1 MEVRRKFVQ
10 IEHKKWVLA
19 SLFVGLLL
27 LLPMFF
33 LFTKL
38 FQVPSFDFFYLWDT
52 LLLDYSFN
60 TFYLILITSVFAIIF
75 GVMPAWFVS
84 NYDFKFRNFFDLV
97 LYLPLAIPTYIM
109 SFTYSDLLSYTGPL
123 QFFLREIFPDVAPYF
138 NNDYLQ
144 IEVLGVLLGLALYPY
159 VYTALRVSF
168 SLIGSS
174 YIDVAKNL
182 GLSDVKMFFKVVL
195 PLSKPALFSGLF
207 LVVMEVLNEYGA
219 VKYFGVNTYTAGIFR
234 AWFSMGS
241 ENTAIQLACLL
252 ILLVGFIL
260 ILERMTQ
267 KQSKFYYQTNT
278 KQKPLTMP
286 KLSTRVAIYMSCSVP
301 FFLGF
306 LIPLI
311 YILNNSI
318 QQFMM
323 VDFSR
328 LFALSFNSIKVSF
341 IASVFIIL
349 IALFF
354 LYVEKISKL
363 KLNTFI
369 TNITSL
375 GYVIPGAVI
384 GLAVILLF
392 TQFPLFNNHLLV
404 GSFFV
409 LIYAYVFRFLA
420 VGKSPIKSSLDK
432 QPKAFEDTSKV
443 LGVSSF
449 KALRTIHLP
458 LNKMALVIAFIVTF
472 IDLLKELPI
481 TLILRPFNF
490 DTLATQTYEF
500 AVEEMLKA
508 SSIYSL
514 MIIVIGSLLLILLK
528 YITNKQIHA
537 FRSCLLYTSPSPRDG
552 LLSRM
557 PSSA

>member
-1 MEVRRKFVQ
+1 LEVRRKFVQ
-10 IEHKKWVLA
+10 IDHKKWVLA
-19 SLFVGLLL
+19 SLFLGLLL

-84 NYDFKFRNFFDLV
+84 NYDFKLRNFFDLV

-123 QFFLREIFPDVAPYF
+123 QFFLRKNLPDVAPYF
-138 NNDYLQ
+138 NKDYLQ

-363 KLNTFI
+363 KLNTTI

-514 MIIVIGSLLLILLK
+514 MIIVIGSVLLILLK

-537 FRSCLLYTSPSPRDG
+537 FRSF
-552 LLSRM
+552 
-557 PSSA
+557 

>member
-1 MEVRRKFVQ
+1 LEVRRKFVQ

-84 NYDFKFRNFFDLV
+84 NYDFKLRNFFDLV

-109 SFTYSDLLSYTGPL
+109 SFTYSDLLSYTGPI
-123 QFFLREIFPDVAPYF
+123 QFFLRKNFPDVAPYF

-286 KLSTRVAIYMSCSVP
+286 KLSTRVAIYISCSVP

-363 KLNTFI
+363 KLNTII

-514 MIIVIGSLLLILLK
+514 MIIVIGSVLLILLK

-537 FRSCLLYTSPSPRDG
+537 SRSF
-552 LLSRM
+552 
-557 PSSA
+557 

>member
-10 IEHKKWVLA
+10 IDHKKWVLA
-19 SLFVGLLL
+19 SLFLGLLL

-52 LLLDYSFN
+52 LLLEYSFN

-84 NYDFKFRNFFDLV
+84 NYDFKLRNFFDLV

-123 QFFLREIFPDVAPYF
+123 QLFLRKNLPDVAPYF

-318 QQFMM
+318 QQFIM

-363 KLNTFI
+363 KLNTII

-409 LIYAYVFRFLA
+409 LIYAYIFRFLA

-514 MIIVIGSLLLILLK
+514 MIIVIGSVLLILLK

-537 FRSCLLYTSPSPRDG
+537 FRSF
-552 LLSRM
+552 
-557 PSSA
+557 

>member
-10 IEHKKWVLA
+10 IDHKKWVLA
-19 SLFVGLLL
+19 SLFLGLLL

-84 NYDFKFRNFFDLV
+84 NYDFKLRNFFDLV

-109 SFTYSDLLSYTGPL
+109 SFTYSDLLSYTGSL
-123 QFFLREIFPDVAPYF
+123 QFFLRKNLPDVAPYF

-278 KQKPLTMP
+278 KQKPLTTP
-286 KLSTRVAIYMSCSVP
+286 KLSTRFAIYMSCSVP

-363 KLNTFI
+363 KLNTII

-514 MIIVIGSLLLILLK
+514 MIIVIGSVLLILLK

-537 FRSCLLYTSPSPRDG
+537 FRSF
-552 LLSRM
+552 
-557 PSSA
+557 

>member
-1 MEVRRKFVQ
+1 
-10 IEHKKWVLA
+10 
-19 SLFVGLLL
+19 
-27 LLPMFF
+27 
-33 LFTKL
+33 
-38 FQVPSFDFFYLWDT
+38 
-52 LLLDYSFN
+52 
-60 TFYLILITSVFAIIF
+60 
-75 GVMPAWFVS
+75 
-84 NYDFKFRNFFDLV
+84 
-97 LYLPLAIPTYIM
+97 
-109 SFTYSDLLSYTGPL
+109 
-123 QFFLREIFPDVAPYF
+123 
-138 NNDYLQ
+138 
-144 IEVLGVLLGLALYPY
+144 
-159 VYTALRVSF
+159 
-168 SLIGSS
+168 
-174 YIDVAKNL
+174 
-182 GLSDVKMFFKVVL
+182 
-195 PLSKPALFSGLF
+195 
-207 LVVMEVLNEYGA
+207 
-219 VKYFGVNTYTAGIFR
+219 
-234 AWFSMGS
+234 
-241 ENTAIQLACLL
+241 
-252 ILLVGFIL
+252 
-260 ILERMTQ
+260 
-267 KQSKFYYQTNT
+267 
-278 KQKPLTMP
+278 
-286 KLSTRVAIYMSCSVP
+286 MSCSVP

-328 LFALSFNSIKVSF
+328 LFALSFNSINVSF
-341 IASVFIIL
+341 IASVLIIL

-363 KLNTFI
+363 KLNTII

-449 KALRTIHLP
+449 KALTTIHLP

-514 MIIVIGSLLLILLK
+514 MIIVIGSVLLILLK

-537 FRSCLLYTSPSPRDG
+537 FRSF
-552 LLSRM
+552 
-557 PSSA
+557 

>member
-10 IEHKKWVLA
+10 IDHKKWVLA
-19 SLFVGLLL
+19 SLFLGLLL

-75 GVMPAWFVS
+75 GVLPAWFVS
-84 NYDFKFRNFFDLV
+84 NYDFKLRNFFDLV

-123 QFFLREIFPDVAPYF
+123 QFFLRKNLPDIAPYF

-286 KLSTRVAIYMSCSVP
+286 KLSTRFAIYMSCSVP

-420 VGKSPIKSSLDK
+420 VGMSPIKSSLDK
-432 QPKAFEDTSKV
+432 QPNALEDTSKV

-514 MIIVIGSLLLILLK
+514 MIIVIGSVLLILLK

-537 FRSCLLYTSPSPRDG
+537 FRSF
-552 LLSRM
+552 
-557 PSSA
+557 

>member
-10 IEHKKWVLA
+10 IDHKKWVLA
-19 SLFVGLLL
+19 SLFLGLLL

-84 NYDFKFRNFFDLV
+84 NYDFKLRNFFDLV

-123 QFFLREIFPDVAPYF
+123 QFFLRKNLPDVAPYF
-138 NNDYLQ
+138 NKDYLQ

-182 GLSDVKMFFKVVL
+182 GLSDMKMFFKVVL

-363 KLNTFI
+363 KLNIII

-514 MIIVIGSLLLILLK
+514 MIIVIGSVLLILLK

-537 FRSCLLYTSPSPRDG
+537 FRSF
-552 LLSRM
+552 
-557 PSSA
+557 

>member
-1 MEVRRKFVQ
+1 LEVRRKFVQ
-10 IEHKKWVLA
+10 IDHKKWVLA
-19 SLFVGLLL
+19 SLFLGLLL

-75 GVMPAWFVS
+75 GVLPAWFVS
-84 NYDFKFRNFFDLV
+84 NYDFKLRNFFDLV

-123 QFFLREIFPDVAPYF
+123 QFFLRKNLPDIAPYF

-286 KLSTRVAIYMSCSVP
+286 KLSTRFAIYMSCSVP

-514 MIIVIGSLLLILLK
+514 MIIVIGSVLLILLK

-537 FRSCLLYTSPSPRDG
+537 FRSF
-552 LLSRM
+552 
-557 PSSA
+557 

>member
-10 IEHKKWVLA
+10 IEYKKWVLA
-19 SLFVGLLL
+19 SLILGLLL
-27 LLPMFF
+27 LLPMLF

-75 GVMPAWFVS
+75 GVLPAWFVS
-84 NYDFKFRNFFDLV
+84 NYHFKLRNFFDLV

-109 SFTYSDLLSYTGPL
+109 SFTYSDLLSYTGPI
-123 QFFLREIFPDVAPYF
+123 QFFLRKNLPDIAPYF
-138 NNDYLQ
+138 NHDYLQ

-174 YIDVAKNL
+174 YIDVSKNL

-260 ILERMTQ
+260 ILERITQ
-267 KQSKFYYQTNT
+267 KQSKFYYETNT
-278 KQKPLTMP
+278 KQKPLSMP

-306 LIPLI
+306 IIPLI

-328 LFALSFNSIKVSF
+328 LFTLSFNSIKVSF

-354 LYVEKISKL
+354 LYVERISKL
-363 KLNTFI
+363 KLNTII

-514 MIIVIGSLLLILLK
+514 MIIVIGSVLLILLK

-537 FRSCLLYTSPSPRDG
+537 FRSFKSN
-552 LLSRM
+552 
-557 PSSA
+557 

>member
-10 IEHKKWVLA
+10 IEYKKWVLA
-19 SLFVGLLL
+19 SLIIGLLL
-27 LLPMFF
+27 LLPMLF

-60 TFYLILITSVFAIIF
+60 TFYLIIITSVYAIIF
-75 GVMPAWFVS
+75 GVLPAWFVS
-84 NYDFKFRNFFDLV
+84 NYHFKLRNFFDLV

-109 SFTYSDLLSYTGPL
+109 SFTYSDLLSYTGPI
-123 QFFLREIFPDVAPYF
+123 QFFLRKNLPDIAPYF
-138 NNDYLQ
+138 NHDYLQ

-174 YIDVAKNL
+174 YIDVSKNL

-260 ILERMTQ
+260 ILERITQ
-267 KQSKFYYQTNT
+267 KQSKFYYETNT
-278 KQKPLTMP
+278 KQKPLTVP
-286 KLSTRVAIYMSCSVP
+286 KLLARVAIYMSCSAP

-306 LIPLI
+306 IIPLI

-318 QQFMM
+318 QQFMI
-323 VDFSR
+323 VDFSHI
-328 LFALSFNSIKVSF
+328 FALSFNSIKVSF

-354 LYVEKISKL
+354 LYVERISKL
-363 KLNTFI
+363 KLNTII

-392 TQFPLFNNHLLV
+392 TQFPLFNDHLLV

-500 AVEEMLKA
+500 AVEEMLKE

-514 MIIVIGSLLLILLK
+514 MIIVIGSVLLILLK

-537 FRSCLLYTSPSPRDG
+537 FRSFKSN
-552 LLSRM
+552 
-557 PSSA
+557 

>member
-10 IEHKKWVLA
+10 IDHKKWVLA
-19 SLFVGLLL
+19 SLLLGLLL

-84 NYDFKFRNFFDLV
+84 NYDFKLRNFFDLV

-123 QFFLREIFPDVAPYF
+123 QFFLRKNLPDVAPYF

-182 GLSDVKMFFKVVL
+182 GLSDLKTFFKVVL

-286 KLSTRVAIYMSCSVP
+286 KLSTRFAIYMSCSVP

-354 LYVEKISKL
+354 LYVERISKL

-369 TNITSL
+369 TKITSL

-514 MIIVIGSLLLILLK
+514 MIIVIGSVLLILLK

-537 FRSCLLYTSPSPRDG
+537 FRSF
-552 LLSRM
+552 
-557 PSSA
+557 

>member
-19 SLFVGLLL
+19 SLIVGLLL

-84 NYDFKFRNFFDLV
+84 NYDFKLRNFFDLV

-123 QFFLREIFPDVAPYF
+123 QFFLRKNLPDVAPYF

-182 GLSDVKMFFKVVL
+182 GLSDVKMFFKVIL

-363 KLNTFI
+363 KLNTII

-443 LGVSSF
+443 LGLSSF

-514 MIIVIGSLLLILLK
+514 MIIVIGSVLLILLK

-537 FRSCLLYTSPSPRDG
+537 FRSF
-552 LLSRM
+552 
-557 PSSA
+557 

>member
-19 SLFVGLLL
+19 SLFLGLLL

-75 GVMPAWFVS
+75 GVLPAWFVS
-84 NYDFKFRNFFDLV
+84 NYDFKLRNFFDLV

-123 QFFLREIFPDVAPYF
+123 QFFLRKNLPDVAPYF

-144 IEVLGVLLGLALYPY
+144 IEVLGILLGLALYPY

-241 ENTAIQLACLL
+241 ESTAIQLACLL

-363 KLNTFI
+363 KLNTII

-384 GLAVILLF
+384 GLAIILLF
-392 TQFPLFNNHLLV
+392 TQYPLYNNHLLV

-432 QPKAFEDTSKV
+432 QPRAFEDTSKV
-443 LGVSSF
+443 LGISSF
-449 KALRTIHLP
+449 KALRSIHLP

-514 MIIVIGSLLLILLK
+514 MIIVIGSALLILLK

-537 FRSCLLYTSPSPRDG
+537 FRSF
-552 LLSRM
+552 
-557 PSSA
+557 

>member
-1 MEVRRKFVQ
+1 MEIRRKFVQ

-84 NYDFKFRNFFDLV
+84 NYDFKLRNFFDLV

-123 QFFLREIFPDVAPYF
+123 QFFLRKNLPDIAPYF

-301 FFLGF
+301 FILGF

-514 MIIVIGSLLLILLK
+514 MIIVIGSVLLILLK

-537 FRSCLLYTSPSPRDG
+537 FRSF
-552 LLSRM
+552 
-557 PSSA
+557 

>member
-19 SLFVGLLL
+19 SLFLGLLL

-75 GVMPAWFVS
+75 GVLPAWFVS
-84 NYDFKFRNFFDLV
+84 NYDFKLRNFFDLV

-123 QFFLREIFPDVAPYF
+123 QFFLRKNLPDVAPYF

-363 KLNTFI
+363 KLNTII

-514 MIIVIGSLLLILLK
+514 MIIVIGSVLLILLK

-537 FRSCLLYTSPSPRDG
+537 FRSF
-552 LLSRM
+552 
-557 PSSA
+557 

>member
-1 MEVRRKFVQ
+1 LEVRRKFVQ

-109 SFTYSDLLSYTGPL
+109 SFTYSDLLSYTGPI
-123 QFFLREIFPDVAPYF
+123 QFFLRKNLPDVAPYF
-138 NNDYLQ
+138 NHDYLQ

-159 VYTALRVSF
+159 VYSALRVSF

-252 ILLVGFIL
+252 ILLVGFVL

-286 KLSTRVAIYMSCSVP
+286 KLSSRVAIYMSCYVP

-514 MIIVIGSLLLILLK
+514 MIIVIGSVLLILLK

-537 FRSCLLYTSPSPRDG
+537 FRSF
-552 LLSRM
+552 
-557 PSSA
+557 

>member
-1 MEVRRKFVQ
+1 M
-10 IEHKKWVLA
+10 
-19 SLFVGLLL
+19 
-27 LLPMFF
+27 
-33 LFTKL
+33 
-38 FQVPSFDFFYLWDT
+38 
-52 LLLDYSFN
+52 
-60 TFYLILITSVFAIIF
+60 
-75 GVMPAWFVS
+75 
-84 NYDFKFRNFFDLV
+84 
-97 LYLPLAIPTYIM
+97 AIPTYIM

-123 QFFLREIFPDVAPYF
+123 QFYLRKNLPDVAPYF

-278 KQKPLTMP
+278 KKKPLTMP
-286 KLSTRVAIYMSCSVP
+286 KLSTRVAIYMSCFMP

-311 YILNNSI
+311 YILNNSL

-363 KLNTFI
+363 KLNTII
-369 TNITSL
+369 TNVTSL

-392 TQFPLFNNHLLV
+392 TQLPLFNNHLLV

-443 LGVSSF
+443 LGVNSF
-449 KALRTIHLP
+449 KALKTIHLP

-514 MIIVIGSLLLILLK
+514 MIIVIGSVLLILLK

-537 FRSCLLYTSPSPRDG
+537 FRSF
-552 LLSRM
+552 
-557 PSSA
+557 

>member
-10 IEHKKWVLA
+10 IDHKKWVLA
-19 SLFVGLLL
+19 SLFLGLLL

-75 GVMPAWFVS
+75 GVLPAWFVS
-84 NYDFKFRNFFDLV
+84 NYDFKLRNFFDLV

-123 QFFLREIFPDVAPYF
+123 QFFLRKNLPDIAPYF

-286 KLSTRVAIYMSCSVP
+286 KLSTRFAIYMSCSVP

-392 TQFPLFNNHLLV
+392 TQFPLFNNHMFV

-514 MIIVIGSLLLILLK
+514 MIIVIGSVLLILLK

-537 FRSCLLYTSPSPRDG
+537 FRSF
-552 LLSRM
+552 
-557 PSSA
+557 

>member
-19 SLFVGLLL
+19 SLIVGLLL

-84 NYDFKFRNFFDLV
+84 NYDFKLRNFFDLV

-123 QFFLREIFPDVAPYF
+123 QFFLRKNLPDVAPYF

-278 KQKPLTMP
+278 KQKPLTTP
-286 KLSTRVAIYMSCSVP
+286 KLSTRFAIYMSCSVP

-363 KLNTFI
+363 KLNTII

-514 MIIVIGSLLLILLK
+514 MIIVIGSVLLILLK

-537 FRSCLLYTSPSPRDG
+537 FRSF
-552 LLSRM
+552 
-557 PSSA
+557 

>member
-10 IEHKKWVLA
+10 IDHKKWVLA
-19 SLFVGLLL
+19 SLFLGLLL

-75 GVMPAWFVS
+75 GVLPAWFVS
-84 NYDFKFRNFFDLV
+84 NYDFKLRNFFDLV

-123 QFFLREIFPDVAPYF
+123 QFFLRKNLPDIAPYF

-286 KLSTRVAIYMSCSVP
+286 KLSTRFAIYMSCSVP

-514 MIIVIGSLLLILLK
+514 MIIVIGSVLLILLK

-537 FRSCLLYTSPSPRDG
+537 FRSF
-552 LLSRM
+552 
-557 PSSA
+557 

>member
-19 SLFVGLLL
+19 SLFVGMLL

-84 NYDFKFRNFFDLV
+84 NYDFKLRNFFDLV

-123 QFFLREIFPDVAPYF
+123 QFFLRKNFPDVAPYF
-138 NNDYLQ
+138 NHDYLQ

-286 KLSTRVAIYMSCSVP
+286 KLSTLVAIYMSCSVP
-301 FFLGF
+301 FILGF

-318 QQFMM
+318 QQFMV

-363 KLNTFI
+363 KLNTII

-514 MIIVIGSLLLILLK
+514 MIIVIGSVLLILLK

-537 FRSCLLYTSPSPRDG
+537 FRSF
-552 LLSRM
+552 
-557 PSSA
+557 

>member
-10 IEHKKWVLA
+10 IDHKKWVLA
-19 SLFVGLLL
+19 SLFLGLLL

-84 NYDFKFRNFFDLV
+84 NYDFKLRNFFDLV

-123 QFFLREIFPDVAPYF
+123 QLFLIKNLPDVAPYF

-363 KLNTFI
+363 KLNTII

-514 MIIVIGSLLLILLK
+514 MIIVIGSVLLILLK

-537 FRSCLLYTSPSPRDG
+537 FRSF
-552 LLSRM
+552 
-557 PSSA
+557 

>member
-10 IEHKKWVLA
+10 IDHKKWVLA
-19 SLFVGLLL
+19 SLFLGLLL

-84 NYDFKFRNFFDLV
+84 NYDFKLRNFFDLV

-123 QFFLREIFPDVAPYF
+123 QFFLRKNLPDFAPYF
-138 NNDYLQ
+138 NKDYLQ
-144 IEVLGVLLGLALYPY
+144 IEVLGILLGLALYPY

-278 KQKPLTMP
+278 KQKPLTIP

-301 FFLGF
+301 FIFGF

-318 QQFMM
+318 QQFMV

-363 KLNTFI
+363 KLNTII

-514 MIIVIGSLLLILLK
+514 MIIVIGSVLLILLK

-537 FRSCLLYTSPSPRDG
+537 FRSF
-552 LLSRM
+552 
-557 PSSA
+557 

>member
-10 IEHKKWVLA
+10 IDHKKWVLA
-19 SLFVGLLL
+19 SLFLGLLL

-75 GVMPAWFVS
+75 GVLPAWFVS
-84 NYDFKFRNFFDLV
+84 NYDFKLRNFFDLV

-123 QFFLREIFPDVAPYF
+123 QFFLRKNLPDVAPYF

-286 KLSTRVAIYMSCSVP
+286 KLSTRFAIYMSCSVP

-363 KLNTFI
+363 KLNTII

-514 MIIVIGSLLLILLK
+514 MIIVIGSVLLILLK

-537 FRSCLLYTSPSPRDG
+537 FRSF
-552 LLSRM
+552 
-557 PSSA
+557 

>member
-10 IEHKKWVLA
+10 IEYKKWVLA
-19 SLFVGLLL
+19 SLIVGLLL
-27 LLPMFF
+27 LLPMLF

-75 GVMPAWFVS
+75 GVLPAWFVS
-84 NYDFKFRNFFDLV
+84 NYDFKLRNFFDLV

-109 SFTYSDLLSYTGPL
+109 SFTYSDLLSYTGPI
-123 QFFLREIFPDVAPYF
+123 QFFLRKNLPDIAPYF
-138 NNDYLQ
+138 NHDYLQ

-174 YIDVAKNL
+174 YIDLAKNL

-278 KQKPLTMP
+278 KKKPLTIP

-311 YILNNSI
+311 YISNNSI

-328 LFALSFNSIKVSF
+328 LFALSFNSINVSF

-363 KLNTFI
+363 KLNTII

-449 KALRTIHLP
+449 KALTTIHLP

-514 MIIVIGSLLLILLK
+514 MIIVIGSVLLILLK

-537 FRSCLLYTSPSPRDG
+537 FRSF
-552 LLSRM
+552 
-557 PSSA
+557 

>member
-1 MEVRRKFVQ
+1 MEVIRKFIQ
-10 IEHKKWVLA
+10 IEHKKWVLV
-19 SLFVGLLL
+19 SLIVGLLL

-38 FQVPSFDFFYLWDT
+38 FQVPSFDFFYLWDK

-60 TFYLILITSVFAIIF
+60 TFYLILITSLFAIIF
-75 GVMPAWFVS
+75 GVLPAWFVS

-123 QFFLREIFPDVAPYF
+123 QFFLRRNLPNIAPYF
-138 NNDYLQ
+138 NHDYLQ

-260 ILERMTQ
+260 ILERTTQ
-267 KQSKFYYQTNT
+267 KQSKFYYQANT
-278 KQKPLTMP
+278 KQKSLALP
-286 KLSTRVAIYMSCSVP
+286 KLSSRLAIYISCGVP
-301 FFLGF
+301 YFLGF
-306 LIPLI
+306 LVPFI

-318 QQFMM
+318 EQFMI

-328 LFALSFNSIKVSF
+328 LFTLSFNSIKVSF

-354 LYVEKISKL
+354 LYVERISKL
-363 KLNTFI
+363 KFNTLV

-384 GLAVILLF
+384 GLAIILLF
-392 TQFPLFNNHLLV
+392 TQFTLFKSHLLV

-409 LIYAYVFRFLA
+409 LIYGYIFRFLA

-432 QPKAFEDTSKV
+432 QPEAFEDTSKV
-443 LGVSSF
+443 LGVSSLN
-449 KALRTIHLP
+449 ALKTIHLP
-458 LNKMALVIAFIVTF
+458 LNKMALFIAFIVTF

-514 MIIVIGSLLLILLK
+514 MIIVIGSLLLIFLK

-537 FRSCLLYTSPSPRDG
+537 FRSF
-552 LLSRM
+552 
-557 PSSA
+557 

>member
-1 MEVRRKFVQ
+1 LEVRRKFVQ
-10 IEHKKWVLA
+10 IEHKRWVLA
-19 SLFVGLLL
+19 SLFVFLLL

-75 GVMPAWFVS
+75 GVLPAWFVS
-84 NYDFKFRNFFDLV
+84 NYDFKLRNFFDLV

-123 QFFLREIFPDVAPYF
+123 QFFLRKNLPDIAPYF

-301 FFLGF
+301 FILGF

-363 KLNTFI
+363 KLNTII

-384 GLAVILLF
+384 GLAVIILF

-449 KALRTIHLP
+449 KALRTTHLP

-514 MIIVIGSLLLILLK
+514 MIIVIGSVLLILLK

-537 FRSCLLYTSPSPRDG
+537 FRSF
-552 LLSRM
+552 
-557 PSSA
+557 

>member
-1 MEVRRKFVQ
+1 M
-10 IEHKKWVLA
+10 
-19 SLFVGLLL
+19 LL

-33 LFTKL
+33 LFAKL

-52 LLLDYSFN
+52 LLFDYSFN
-60 TFYLILITSVFAIIF
+60 TFYLILLTSLFALFF
-75 GVMPAWFVS
+75 GVLPAWFVS
-84 NYDFKFRNFFDLV
+84 TYDFKFRRFFDLV

-109 SFTYSDLLSYTGPL
+109 SFTYSDVLSYTGPM
-123 QFFLREIFPDVAPYF
+123 QFFLRANFPQIAPYF
-138 NNDYLQ
+138 NQDYLQ
-144 IEVLGVLLGLALYPY
+144 IEVLGILLGLALYPY

-168 SLIGSS
+168 SLVGSS
-174 YIDVAKNL
+174 YIDIAKNL
-182 GLSDVKMFFKVVL
+182 GLSDFKMFFKVVL

-252 ILLVGFIL
+252 ILVVGFIL
-260 ILERMTQ
+260 ILQRMTQ
-267 KQSKFYYQTNT
+267 KYAKFYYQTNT
-278 KQKPLTMP
+278 QPMALTVP
-286 KLSTRVAIYMSCSVP
+286 KFSTRVGIYASCSLP
-301 FFLGF
+301 FILGF
-306 LIPLI
+306 LIPFL
-311 YILNNSI
+311 YILNNCI
-318 QQFMM
+318 QQFIK
-323 VDFSR
+323 VDYGR
-328 LFALSFNSIKVSF
+328 LFELSFNSFKVSF

-354 LYVEKISKL
+354 LYVEKIYKF
-363 KLNTFI
+363 KFNTI
-369 TNITSL
+369 LTNLTSL
-375 GYVIPGAVI
+375 GYVVPGAVI

-392 TQFPLFNNHLLV
+392 TKFPLIKNQLLL

-432 QPKAFEDTSKV
+432 QPEAFEDTAKV
-443 LGVSSF
+443 LGVNSF

-514 MIIVIGSLLLILLK
+514 VIIIIGAFLLILLK
-528 YITNKQIHA
+528 YITNKQINA
-537 FRSCLLYTSPSPRDG
+537 SRSF
-552 LLSRM
+552 
-557 PSSA
+557 

>member
-10 IEHKKWVLA
+10 IDHKKWVLA
-19 SLFVGLLL
+19 SLFLGLLL

-75 GVMPAWFVS
+75 GVLPAWFVS
-84 NYDFKFRNFFDLV
+84 NYDFKLRNFFDLV

-123 QFFLREIFPDVAPYF
+123 QFFLRKNLPDVAPYF
-138 NNDYLQ
+138 NKDYLQ

-286 KLSTRVAIYMSCSVP
+286 KLSTRVAISMSCSVP

-363 KLNTFI
+363 KLNTII

-490 DTLATQTYEF
+490 DTLGTQTYEF

-514 MIIVIGSLLLILLK
+514 MIIVVGSVLLILLK

-537 FRSCLLYTSPSPRDG
+537 FRSF
-552 LLSRM
+552 
-557 PSSA
+557 

>member
-10 IEHKKWVLA
+10 IEYKKWVLA

-75 GVMPAWFVS
+75 GVLPAWFIS
-84 NYDFKFRNFFDLV
+84 NYDFNLRNFFDLV

-109 SFTYSDLLSYTGPL
+109 SFTYSDLLSYTGPI
-123 QFFLREIFPDVAPYF
+123 QFFLRKNLPDIAPYF
-138 NNDYLQ
+138 NHDYLQ

-278 KQKPLTMP
+278 KQKPLSMP

-363 KLNTFI
+363 KFSTII

-420 VGKSPIKSSLDK
+420 VGKSPIKSSIDK

-514 MIIVIGSLLLILLK
+514 MIIVIGSVLLILLK

-537 FRSCLLYTSPSPRDG
+537 FRSF
-552 LLSRM
+552 
-557 PSSA
+557 

>member
-1 MEVRRKFVQ
+1 LEVKRKFVQ
-10 IEHKKWVLA
+10 IDNKKWVLA
-19 SLFVGLLL
+19 SLFLGLLL

-84 NYDFKFRNFFDLV
+84 NYDFKLRNFFDLV

-123 QFFLREIFPDVAPYF
+123 QFFLRQNIPQVAPYF

-144 IEVLGVLLGLALYPY
+144 IEVLGILLGLALYPY

-182 GLSDVKMFFKVVL
+182 GLSDVKTFFKVVL

-219 VKYFGVNTYTAGIFR
+219 VKYFGVNTYTVGIFR

-260 ILERMTQ
+260 IFERITQ

-278 KQKPLTMP
+278 KQMVLKMP
-286 KLSTRVAIYMSCSVP
+286 KLPTRVSVYISCSLP

-306 LIPLI
+306 LIPFL

-318 QQFMM
+318 QQFMK
-323 VDFSR
+323 VNFSQ
-328 LFALSFNSIKVSF
+328 LFVLSFNSIKVSF
-341 IASVFIIL
+341 IASVFIIF

-363 KLNTFI
+363 KINTII

-375 GYVIPGAVI
+375 GYAIPGAVI

-392 TQFPLFNNHLLV
+392 TQFQLFNNHLLV

-409 LIYAYVFRFLA
+409 LIYAYIFRFLA

-443 LGVSSF
+443 LGITSF
-449 KALRTIHLP
+449 KALRIIHFP

-514 MIIVIGSLLLILLK
+514 MIIVIGCVLLILLK

-537 FRSCLLYTSPSPRDG
+537 FRSF
-552 LLSRM
+552 
-557 PSSA
+557 

>member
-1 MEVRRKFVQ
+1 LEVRRKFVQ

-19 SLFVGLLL
+19 SLFVCLLL

-38 FQVPSFDFFYLWDT
+38 FQVPTFDFFYLWDT

-75 GVMPAWFVS
+75 GVLPAWFVS
-84 NYDFKFRNFFDLV
+84 NYDFKLRNFFDLV

-123 QFFLREIFPDVAPYF
+123 QFFLRKNLPDVAPYF

-267 KQSKFYYQTNT
+267 NQSKFYYQTNT

-363 KLNTFI
+363 KLNNII

-420 VGKSPIKSSLDK
+420 VGNSPIKSSLDK

-443 LGVSSF
+443 LGISSF

-514 MIIVIGSLLLILLK
+514 MIIVIGSVLLILLK

-537 FRSCLLYTSPSPRDG
+537 FRSF
-552 LLSRM
+552 
-557 PSSA
+557 